1 MNFKEIRDDLIN
13 DRFKSIVDNVEETFT
28 YPTARAEQNA
38 LFPYIT
44 MVFGLASPDP
54 VQSRLFKQTVSII
67 AIDKGD
73 TEDLPDKVIDLREDI
88 FNELFTKKEPK
99 IVILEIDTSNLFK
112 PFGLDAGLFPPYG
125 GVRFECEIP
134 YTVKRNS

>member
-1 MNFKEIRDDLIN
+1 MNFKEIRNALIN
-13 DRFKSIVDNVEETFT
+13 DRLKNIVDNVEETFT
-28 YPTARAEQNA
+28 YPAQRAEQEGQ
-38 LFPYIT
+38 FPYIT
-44 MVFGLASPDP
+44 MVFGLAVPDP
-54 VQSRLFKQTVSII
+54 EQSRLFKQTVSII

-73 TEDLPDKVIDLREDI
+73 IEDIPDKVIDLREDI

-99 IVILEIDTSNLFK
+99 ILVLEIDTSNLFK

-134 YTVKRNS
+134 YTVKRA